1 MMTSKIGHTALVWTF
16 DDVENFKHAIR
27 TCGQLG
33 FRGTEIAGNL
43 YDQMASDKVALR
55 AALDASD
62 VTLAAMFQFGEW
74 TEPEAAREMVETAT
88 RWSGAIADIG
98 GSILVVVPGHRERER
113 YTTEDFHVMAG
124 TMNKCGEVA
133 LAAGITAAVHP
144 HWGTTVETEAEIDLL
159 LSFLDERLVGFAP
172 DSGQIAKGGGDPV
185 AVIKRHIGRV
195 RHVHLKDLSSDWPRL
210 RDEGVPLNSPKG
222 YAELG
227 EGTVDL
233 DGFLRVLD
241 DANFSG
247 WLLAELD
254 ESRYTPDRSAEINR
268 DFLWKRFGPLMS
280 AGAR

>member
-16 DDVENFKHAIR
+16 DDVENFTHAVR
-27 TCGQLG
+27 KCGELG

-43 YDQMASDKVALR
+43 YDQMSADRAGLR
-55 AALDASD
+55 ASLDASG

-74 TEPEAAREMVETAT
+74 TAPEAGAEMCETAK
-88 RWSGAIADIG
+88 RWSDAIADIG
-98 GSILVVVPGHRERER
+98 GSILVVVPGQRERQH
-113 YTTEDFHVMAG
+113 YATEDFRVMAD

-159 LSFLDERLVGFAP
+159 LSLLDERLVGFAP

-185 AVIKRHIGRV
+185 AVIKRHIARV

-210 RDEGVPLNSPKG
+210 RAEGVPLNSPKG

-241 DANFSG
+241 DANFAG

-268 DFLWKRFGPLMS
+268 DFLWRRFGPAKAS
-280 AGAR
+280 EAR

>member
-16 DDVENFKHAIR
+16 DDVENFRHAVR
-27 TCGQLG
+27 KCGELG

-43 YDQMASDKVALR
+43 YDQMSADRAGLR
-55 AALDASD
+55 ASLDASG

-74 TEPEAAREMVETAT
+74 TAPEAGAEMCETAK
-88 RWSGAIADIG
+88 RWSDAIADIG
-98 GSILVVVPGHRERER
+98 GSILVVVPGQRERQH
-113 YTTEDFHVMAG
+113 YATEDFRVMAD

-159 LSFLDERLVGFAP
+159 LSLLDERLVGFAP

-185 AVIKRHIGRV
+185 AVIKRHIARV

-210 RDEGVPLNSPKG
+210 RAEGVPLNSPKG

-241 DANFSG
+241 DANFAG

-268 DFLWKRFGPLMS
+268 DFLWRRFGPAKAS
-280 AGAR
+280 EAR

>member
-27 TCGQLG
+27 TCGELG

-43 YDQMASDKVALR
+43 YDQMASDKAALR
-55 AALDASD
+55 ASLEASD

-74 TEPEAAREMVETAT
+74 TAPEAATEMRETAK
-88 RWSGAIADIG
+88 RWSDAIADIG
-98 GSILVVVPGHRERER
+98 GSILVVVPGHREREH
-113 YTTEDFHVMAG
+113 YTTEDFHVMAD

-159 LSFLDERLVGFAP
+159 LSLLDERLVGFAP

-185 AVIKRHIGRV
+185 AVIKRHIARV

-210 RDEGVPLNSPKG
+210 RAEGVPLNSPKG

-233 DGFLRVLD
+233 DGFLGVLD

-254 ESRYTPDRSAEINR
+254 ESRYAPDRSAEINR

-280 AGAR
+280 PGAH

>member
-1 MMTSKIGHTALVWTF
+1 
-16 DDVENFKHAIR
+16 
-27 TCGQLG
+27 
-33 FRGTEIAGNL
+33 
-43 YDQMASDKVALR
+43 
-55 AALDASD
+55 
-62 VTLAAMFQFGEW
+62 
-74 TEPEAAREMVETAT
+74 
-88 RWSGAIADIG
+88 
-98 GSILVVVPGHRERER
+98 
-113 YTTEDFHVMAG
+113 
-124 TMNKCGEVA
+124 MNKCGEVA

-159 LSFLDERLVGFAP
+159 LSLLDERLVGFAP

-185 AVIKRHIGRV
+185 AVIKRHIARV

-210 RDEGVPLNSPKG
+210 RAEGVPLNSPKG

-241 DANFSG
+241 DANFAG

-268 DFLWKRFGPLMS
+268 DFLWGRFGPPKAS
-280 AGAR
+280 GPR

>member
-16 DDVENFKHAIR
+16 DDIDNFRHAVQK
-27 TCGQLG
+27 CGELG

-43 YDQMASDKVALR
+43 YDQMAPNKADVRAL
-55 AALDASD
+55 LDASD
-62 VTLAAMFQFGEW
+62 VTLAAMFQFGDW
-74 TEPEAAREMVETAT
+74 TEPGVAPEMVDTAK
-88 RWSGAIADIG
+88 RWADAIAEIG
-98 GSILVVVPGHRERER
+98 GSILVVVPGHRERDH
-113 YTTEDFHVMAG
+113 YGTEDFKVMAD
-124 TMNKCGEVA
+124 TMNKCGAAA

-159 LSFLDERLVGFAP
+159 LSLLDGGLVGFAP

-185 AVIKRHIGRV
+185 AVIKRHITRV
-195 RHVHLKDLSSDWPRL
+195 RHVHLKDLSKDWPRL

-233 DGFLRVLD
+233 DGFLQVLD
-241 DANFSG
+241 DANFTG

-268 DFLWKRFGPLMS
+268 DFLWKRFGPS
-280 AGAR
+280 KVPGGH